1 MGGGPLTWV
10 TALVKPVISRQVCKA
25 CPRLSARS
33 LTRARCSSTMRSR
46 SCTWGP
52 PSAFACSQRAASW
65 GVGWGAQSTAS
76 HAGRLEQG
84 LAHREALPSARHGP
98 GLAGPP
104 SKQNQTH
111 SSPVTMSCGAKWLW
125 YPRSVA
131 LFLGHTSNSAQSAP
145 SRHPYAH
152 RLSPYISIT
161 CGHTPSTPYPP
172 LELSKVPRLRPLPF
186 LTMPSSEPLTF
197 SSCAVRTFWKV
208 LCLRI
213 NCSTSSTE
221 LPRAP
226 VFRETWISPWR
237 SQRGHQGLSRPLGLP
252 TPICSHVC

>member
-104 SKQNQTH
+104 SKPEPNPQ
-111 SSPVTMSCGAKWLW
+111 L
-125 YPRSVA
+125 PRDRVVWSQVA
-131 LFLGHTSNSAQSAP
+131 LVSPQCGPLLGPHIQLCSVSPNQVPLCPQAVPVHQHYLWAHTE
-145 SRHPYAH
+145 H
-152 RLSPYISIT
+152 
-161 CGHTPSTPYPP
+161 STP
-172 LELSKVPRLRPLPF
+172 PF
-186 LTMPSSEPLTF
+186 RALQSS
-197 SSCAVRTFWKV
+197 
-208 LCLRI
+208 
-213 NCSTSSTE
+213 
-221 LPRAP
+221 
-226 VFRETWISPWR
+226 
-237 SQRGHQGLSRPLGLP
+237 
-252 TPICSHVC
+252 